1 MAEDLVN
8 EIAAL
13 QSIYGPDVF
22 REEGGAFVYVLS
34 IPHREVSLRVL
45 LPPDYPNSIPQLLR
59 VERTGAQATKG
70 YGSHVLDIARAI
82 LLSVFIPG
90 SVCLF
95 DLLQELDTALA
106 EESEGQQP
114 SLLRSGEDANL
125 LPNAAPSDAC
135 SLEEDPHWVL
145 SSTVTKKK
153 STFAARACTVTSPA
167 HAQACIT
174 RLLENDK
181 HTARAT
187 HTMSAYRVRTPSAA
201 TMIGEVLYEDY
212 DDDGEIAAGRRLLR
226 LLQVMNVCNVL
237 VIVSR
242 WYGGVKLGPDRFNII
257 NGVAR
262 EAVVDGGWTQNNRPS
277 K

>member
-1 MAEDLVN
+1 M
-8 EIAAL
+8 
-13 QSIYGPDVF
+13 
-22 REEGGAFVYVLS
+22 
-34 IPHREVSLRVL
+34 RVL
-45 LPPDYPNSIPQLLR
+45 LPPDYPKSIPQLLR
-59 VERTGAQATKG
+59 VERTGAQARKG
-70 YGSHVLDIARAI
+70 YGSHVLDTARAT

-95 DLLQELDTALA
+95 DLLLELDTALA

-114 SLLRSGEDANL
+114 SLLHTGEDGSL

-135 SLEEDPHWVL
+135 SLGEDPHWVL

-187 HTMSAYRVRTPSAA
+187 HTISAYRVRTPSAA
-201 TMIGEVLYEDY
+201 KMIGEVLYEDC
-212 DDDGEIAAGRRLLR
+212 DDDGEIAAGRRLLH
-226 LLQVMNVCNVL
+226 LLQVMNVWNVL
-237 VIVSR
+237 VIVIR

-257 NGVAR
+257 NDVAR
-262 EAVVDGGWTQNNRPS
+262 EAVVKGGWTQS
-277 K
+277 KRSSK

>member
-1 MAEDLVN
+1 MSEDLVN

-13 QSIYGPDVF
+13 QSIYGPDVL
-22 REEGGAFVYVLS
+22 REEDGALVYILS
-34 IPHREVSLRVL
+34 IPHREASLRVL
-45 LPPDYPNSIPQLLR
+45 LPPDYPKSIPELLR
-59 VERTGAQATKG
+59 VERTGAQARKG
-70 YGSHVLDIARAI
+70 YGSHVLDTARTI

-106 EESEGQQP
+106 DESEGQQP
-114 SLLRSGEDANL
+114 SLLHTGEDGSL
-125 LPNAAPSDAC
+125 LPKAAPSDSY
-135 SLEEDPHWVL
+135 SLEEHPHWVL

-153 STFAARACTVTSPA
+153 STFVARACTVTSPA

-181 HTARAT
+181 HTAKAT
-187 HTMSAYRVRTPSAA
+187 HTISAYRVRTPSVAKI
-201 TMIGEVLYEDY
+201 IGEVLYEDC
-212 DDDGEIAAGRRLLR
+212 DDDGENAAGRRLLR
-226 LLQVMNVCNVL
+226 LLQVMDVWNVL
-237 VIVSR
+237 VVVSR

-257 NGVAR
+257 NDVAR
-262 EAVVDGGWTQNNRPS
+262 EAVVDGGWTQSQRPN

>member
-13 QSIYGPDVF
+13 ESIYGPDVF
-22 REEGGAFVYVLS
+22 REEDGAFLYVLS
-34 IPHREVSLRVL
+34 IPHKEVSLRVL
-45 LPPDYPNSIPQLLR
+45 LPPDYPKSIPQLLR
-59 VERTGAQATKG
+59 VERTGAQARKG
-70 YGSHVLDIARAI
+70 YGSHVLDIARAT

-106 EESEGQQP
+106 EESDGQQP
-114 SLLRSGEDANL
+114 SLLHSGEDANL
-125 LPNAAPSDAC
+125 SPNAAPSDAC

-167 HAQACIT
+167 HAQACIMT
-174 RLLENDK
+174 LLENDK
-181 HTARAT
+181 RTARAT
-187 HTMSAYRVRTPSAA
+187 HTISAYRVRTSSA
-201 TMIGEVLYEDY
+201 TEVIGEVLYEDC
-212 DDDGEIAAGRRLLR
+212 DDDGENAAGRRLLR
-226 LLQVMNVCNVL
+226 LLQVMDVYNVL

-257 NGVAR
+257 NDVAR
-262 EAVVDGGWTQNNRPS
+262 EAVVKGGWTESKSPS

>member
-1 MAEDLVN
+1 MSEDLVN

-13 QSIYGPDVF
+13 QSIYGPDVL
-22 REEGGAFVYVLS
+22 REDGAFVYILS
-34 IPHREVSLRVL
+34 IPHGDASLRVL
-45 LPPDYPNSIPQLLR
+45 LPPDYPKSTPQLLR
-59 VERTGAQATKG
+59 VERTGAQARKG
-70 YGSHVLDIARAI
+70 YGSHVLETARTT

-106 EESEGQQP
+106 DKSKGQQP
-114 SLLRSGEDANL
+114 SLLHIGEDASF
-125 LPNAAPSDAC
+125 LPKAAPPEAY

-153 STFAARACTVTSPA
+153 STFVARACTVTLPA

-181 HTARAT
+181 HTAKAT
-187 HTMSAYRVRTPSAA
+187 HTISAYRVRSPSASKM
-201 TMIGEVLYEDY
+201 TGEVLYEDC
-212 DDDGEIAAGRRLLR
+212 DDDGENTAGRRLLR
-226 LLQVMNVCNVL
+226 LLQVMDVWNVL
-237 VIVSR
+237 VVVSR

-257 NGVAR
+257 NDVAR
-262 EAVVDGGWTQNNRPS
+262 EAVVDGGWTQSRRPN